1 MTYRLPPPAYSEVI
15 EPDGKMKR
23 PWLEFCNGL
32 WVGDTGTPSEGSG
45 SWTPTFTGLTE
56 VGGAATITGRVFK
69 ISQQIAYFW
78 ARVVPV
84 TNTSSVLGTTYIN
97 NLPLDVISH
106 GACVAVVEDITSG
119 AANGIVEPS
128 FNRIYTPTWT
138 NITSP
143 ITIVG
148 TIEAR

>member
-1 MTYRLPPPAYSEVI
+1 MTYRLPPPAYDVVI

-23 PWLEFCNGL
+23 SWLEFLNGL
-32 WVGDTGTPSEGSG
+32 WVGDTGTPATGTG

-56 VGGAATITGRVFK
+56 VGTAIMTGKVFK
-69 ISQQIAYFW
+69 FSQQLAYFW
-78 ARVVPV
+78 ARIVPT

-97 NLPLDVISH
+97 NIPLDVLSF
-106 GACVAVVEDITSG
+106 GSCSAVVENITGG
-119 AANGIVEPS
+119 AALGIADPVT
-128 FNRIYTPTWT
+128 NRVYCPTWT

-143 ITIVG
+143 ITICG